1 MHKARVAVL
10 ISGKGSNLAA
20 LIFASR
26 QPDCPYEIVLVASN
40 KTDAPGLIIAEA
52 EGLPIFAHSHK
63 GLTRCDH
70 DMIMHDAIMK
80 SGADYVVLAGYMRIL
95 STDFVTLWQDR
106 MLNIHPS
113 LLPKHKGLKTHE
125 QALAAKDSHA
135 GCTVHLVTPELDDG
149 PILGQTRVAI
159 LTNDTPETLEARVL
173 IAEHQL
179 YPHILSSF
187 VARAQNPEY
196 LIQKVRDIA
205 IAQPQADEVISHGM
219 PCFGIIGGKKFAYVA
234 NNHHN
239 DGRTSLLVKISG
251 VEEQSMLIESDQ
263 DRYYRPPYFGDSW
276 IGIRI
281 DTGDT
286 DWPHIAEWIAKS
298 WAIVAP
304 KKLMK
309 MQDVAW
315 EF

>member
-63 GLTRCDH
+63 GLTRDDH

-95 STDFVTLWQDR
+95 STDFVALWQDR

-113 LLPKHKGLKTHE
+113 LLPKYKGLKTHE

-135 GCTVHLVTPELDDG
+135 GCTVHLVTAALDDG

-179 YPHILSSF
+179 YPTIVSDY
-187 VARAQNPEY
+187 VTRTQNPEY
-196 LIQKVRDIA
+196 LSEQVRRLA
-205 IAQPQADEVISHGM
+205 MAQPEAHEVVSHGM
-219 PCFGIIGGKKFAYVA
+219 ACFGIIGGKKFAYVA
-234 NNHHN
+234 HNHHN
-239 DGRTSLLVKISG
+239 DGQTSLLVKITG
-251 VEEQSMLIESDQ
+251 VEEQSMLIESDP
-263 DRYYRPPYFGDSW
+263 DRYYRPPYFGDGW
-276 IGIRI
+276 IGIRL
-281 DTGDT
+281 DLGDN
-286 DWPHIAEWIAKS
+286 DWGHIGDWIAKS
-298 WAIVAP
+298 WQIIAP
-304 KKLMK
+304 KKLTK
-309 MQDVAW
+309 MIDVAGD
-315 EF
+315 F